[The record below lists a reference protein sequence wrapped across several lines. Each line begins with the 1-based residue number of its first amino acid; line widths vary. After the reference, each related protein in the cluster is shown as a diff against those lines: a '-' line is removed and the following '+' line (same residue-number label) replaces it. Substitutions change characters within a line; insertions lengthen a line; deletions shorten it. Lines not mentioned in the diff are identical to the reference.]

1 VDIKTAGQIGAWL
14 ALKSGL
20 IGLLIAYVI
29 FGGLIYSWDSDL
41 LKALFWIT
49 DVEFW
54 YHLVI
59 GSIGLLTMA
68 MMFGHFAGVDIL
80 IKQRNELW
88 TGVKYGFFTLIT
100 GTIVGSSVGF
110 IQEGIGNSDGLLD
123 YYFKPLYW
131 VTIFGII
138 PVIVVGL
145 WFGRQIKKTRT
156 KN

>member
-1 VDIKTAGQIGAWL
+1 VDIKTAGQIGARL

-110 IQEGIGNSDGLLD
+110 IQEGIGNSDGLFD

-145 WFGRQIKKTRT
+145 WFGRQIKKQEQ